1 VTIRLDIVLLMV
13 IMELI
18 ILIASQNEEGE
29 DDIDGL
35 TKMLEGLST

>member
-1 VTIRLDIVLLMV
+1 
-13 IMELI
+13 MEMNDDE
-18 ILIASQNEEGE
+18 NEEGE